1 MWSTNRRIGQAE
13 LTSCRSPDAIRG
25 YWPLTIPGL
34 HPGYVKQEA
43 QHWLGF
49 FLTANGQA
57 LPATFIRAA
66 WVKSSMRLSGLI
78 ALGISAGST

>member
-1 MWSTNRRIGQAE
+1 M
-13 LTSCRSPDAIRG
+13 DAIRG

-49 FLTANGQA
+49 LLLHAYQA
-57 LPATFIRAA
+57 LPATFSRAA

>member
-1 MWSTNRRIGQAE
+1 M
-13 LTSCRSPDAIRG
+13 CIRDR
-25 YWPLTIPGL
+25 YWPLAIPGL
-34 HPGYVKQEA
+34 HPGYAKQEA

-49 FLTANGQA
+49 FLLHAYQA

>member
-1 MWSTNRRIGQAE
+1 MQSGGIG
-13 LTSCRSPDAIRG
+13 LSPFPDYI
-25 YWPLTIPGL
+25 
-34 HPGYVKQEA
+34 GYVKQEA

-49 FLTANGQA
+49 LLLHAYQA
-57 LPATFIRAA
+57 LPATFSRAA

>member
-1 MWSTNRRIGQAE
+1 MQSGVLASRHSQIA
-13 LTSCRSPDAIRG
+13 SG
-25 YWPLTIPGL
+25 YA
-34 HPGYVKQEA
+34 KREA

-49 FLTANGQA
+49 FLLHAYQA